1 MRVLMFSWEYPP
13 RVVGGLSRH
22 VQELGRAMAAEHEV
36 HVIALGDRESDE
48 SDRGVHVHRVDVPGP
63 RCEDFLQWSSQLTVG
78 MLAAGARLAYE
89 TGPFDVVHAHDW
101 TSAFAGVGMKHA
113 YRIPL
118 IATIHATEF
127 GRNSGLHTPMQRRIS
142 DIEWYLGYEAW
153 RVIVCSRHMRTELM
167 NVFGIP
173 GDKIEVIPN
182 GVVPGQFAEGDVP
195 GSSLGID
202 PGDEVIAFVGRL
214 VYEKGVQVL
223 LEAMPQV
230 LAARPNAKLFV
241 IGTGPYGDEL
251 RRLVDQRRLG
261 HAVRMLGF
269 VSDQQRNAVYRR
281 ARAAVVPSL
290 YEPFGITALE
300 AMAAGA
306 PVVASAVG
314 GLQEIITHGRNGLL
328 VPAGDPVQLGAA
340 LVSVLAD
347 EALRC
352 NLTQA
357 AAYDIRTTYDWR
369 AIARRTAAVYAQVL
383 RFHMEMQG
391 DGGLHPQSGA
401 AGGATLREQDGTGA
415 RLAREV
421 ASG

>member
-78 MLAAGARLAYE
+78 MLSAGARLAYE

-182 GVVPGQFAEGDVP
+182 CVVPGQFAEGDVP

-269 VSDQQRNAVYRR
+269 VSDQQRNAVP
-281 ARAAVVPSL
+281 AGRAAVVPS
-290 YEPFGITALE
+290 PTS
-300 AMAAGA
+300 
-306 PVVASAVG
+306 PSASPRWRPWPQGPCGGVG
-314 GLQEIITHGRNGLL
+314 RRRI
-328 VPAGDPVQLGAA
+328 AGDHHARTQRSPGAGRRSGAAGAA

-352 NLTQA
+352 NLTGRSA
-357 AAYDIRTTYDWR
+357 
-369 AIARRTAAVYAQVL
+369 
-383 RFHMEMQG
+383 
-391 DGGLHPQSGA
+391 
-401 AGGATLREQDGTGA
+401 
-415 RLAREV
+415 
-421 ASG
+421 